1 MPSITGGLNG
11 APAGRFLDV
20 SGWVGVGRGIEPRS
34 CSRRARDAAPTIAPT
49 PAGGYSL
56 FVGPRSGR
64 PRRPTDGD
72 RALVDVCGRTADV
85 SGAQE
90 RLFGERGTKELHPGR
105 SEGLSVHPVRAFS
118 PAIGLKEGFRRCA
131 GRTRRFLGRSADLQ
145 VTRFRPRVR
154 ALGGSRLPRGSFGVA
169 VRWWPESAWGIRRRS
184 L

>member
-1 MPSITGGLNG
+1 MSLPSTGISARPQVTIPHHRIRACSKILSSSVD
-11 APAGRFLDV
+11 AGRGL
-20 SGWVGVGRGIEPRS
+20 EPRS

-72 RALVDVCGRTADV
+72 RALVDVCGRTVDV
-85 SGAQE
+85 PSCRPMPEIARGRRVRRTGAIVRREGHQ
-90 RLFGERGTKELHPGR
+90 GGLHPGR

-131 GRTRRFLGRSADLQ
+131 GRTRRFLGRSAIC
-145 VTRFRPRVR
+145 R
-154 ALGGSRLPRGSFGVA
+154 
-169 VRWWPESAWGIRRRS
+169 
-184 L
+184 